1 MTLFQEQVPSG
12 NEERDERS
20 LEDLVYFLSE
30 SEENNEPRL
39 LQEELREGIKR
50 IINNGTPFT
59 ILYNDAAIYS
69 VEMSPVQASEA

>member
-1 MTLFQEQVPSG
+1 MFFVEHLPCG
-12 NEERDERS
+12 NEKRDERS

-59 ILYNDAAIYS
+59 ILYNDAVIYS
-69 VEMSPVQASEA
+69 VEMSPQLPSQA